1 MNDPPDPPNDHTVR
15 TVLLI
20 ALTLAAI
27 AVSTYT
33 LIRMD

>member
-1 MNDPPDPPNDHTVR
+1 MNDPPEPPDDHATR

-20 ALTLAAI
+20 ALTLAVI
-27 AVSTYT
+27 AVSTYA

>member
-1 MNDPPDPPNDHTVR
+1 MNDPPDSPNRQSAR
-15 TVLLI
+15 TALLI
-20 ALTLAAI
+20 VLTLAAI

>member
-1 MNDPPDPPNDHTVR
+1 MSDSPDPRNTHSAH

>member
-1 MNDPPDPPNDHTVR
+1 MGDPPDPRDGHSAR